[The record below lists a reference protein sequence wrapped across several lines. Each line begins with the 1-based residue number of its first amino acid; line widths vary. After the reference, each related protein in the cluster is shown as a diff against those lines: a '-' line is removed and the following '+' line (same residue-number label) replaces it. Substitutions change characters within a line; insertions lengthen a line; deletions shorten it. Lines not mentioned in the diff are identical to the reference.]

1 MKRLLA
7 SVRDRLAYQ
16 ALSLGVIALLAASAL
31 VLAVGVTRDRIA
43 AAEALD
49 LQTSLLQVLP
59 ENFADNDLLA
69 DALEIGAV
77 EGKKKRIYL
86 ARRQGAVTAAIF
98 ETAARGYAGD
108 IVVLIAVDPHGML
121 LGARVLKHTETP
133 GLGDKIELAR
143 SPWILSFN
151 GLSLATLAPAKW
163 AVKKDGG
170 VFDQMAGATITPR
183 AVVKA
188 VKDGLDFFAAQRAQI
203 LQEGK
208 GS

>member
-1 MKRLLA
+1 MKRWLA

-31 VLAVGVTRDRIA
+31 VFAVGVTRDRIA

-69 DALEIGAV
+69 DTLEIGDA
-77 EGKKKRIYL
+77 EGKKKRIYR
-86 ARRQGAVTAAIF
+86 ARRQGVVTAAIF

-108 IVVLIAVDPHGML
+108 IVVLIAIDPAGVL
-121 LGARVLKHTETP
+121 LGARVLKHAETP
-133 GLGDKIELAR
+133 GLGDKIELAK

-203 LQEGK
+203 LEEGK